1 MISIA
6 LTKKVQTKGNIRV
19 RYSNLKAIAAIKAAV
34 EMKKRTQ
41 YSPVYFAVGFLVCSM
56 YKKFARK

>member
-6 LTKKVQTKGNIRV
+6 FTKKVQTKGRIRV

-34 EMKKRTQ
+34 EMKNRSQ
-41 YSPVYFAVGFLVCSM
+41 YSPVYFFVCSM
-56 YKKFARK
+56 HKKFARK

>member
-41 YSPVYFAVGFLVCSM
+41 YSPVYFAVAFFVCSI
-56 YKKFARK
+56 